1 MLEREFLRLICAVF
15 ALGMLTS
22 VSLEHGCGWLYR
34 HVRVE
39 VQPKDEKMWRTEDEH
54 GEHFLHIDCCDE
66 HGYALNEY
74 DHLGYLMERK
84 RGGK

>member
-1 MLEREFLRLICAVF
+1 MNELVDVTYPAKHCYAP
-15 ALGMLTS
+15 
-22 VSLEHGCGWLYR
+22 GCGDKI
-34 HVRVE
+34 
-39 VQPKDEKMWRTEDEH
+39 KDEKMWRTEDEH